1 MRRTQTASIT
11 GSVRIADP
19 LPATAAQKGAA
30 PSSNA
35 KKSTAM
41 KTGIVNRS
49 NSRRGAFGLNLRT
62 FHVRFHISPRE

>member
-49 NSRRGAFGLNLRT
+49 NSRRGAFGL
-62 FHVRFHISPRE
+62 